1 MNSPLTPKAYADA
14 VREALADLPPEDR
27 ETLLED
33 LHDHISEVAAEP
45 GLSLEDRLGAPEA
58 YAAELRAA
66 YGGRPAGTA
75 TSRRGRLRSRTA
87 GVARRAHTRMLGLP
101 PYRQAAA
108 FLPELRPA
116 WWVLRGYAIAL
127 AVLATLTTPGLVP
140 GDLVAWV
147 FTLTV
152 VWASVWLG
160 RHARSGPRGWGR
172 TLLAGANVLA
182 VVLVITAMADAS
194 STSPMNVS
202 FDYGPGPAAV
212 GPGRSVMI
220 ERAAT
225 LDGGPVY
232 NILPYAADGTPLRD
246 VRLYDQDGRPL
257 TLRPEDFGQMLVIPC
272 EGEPPLRNAYPLP
285 LTPFDPR
292 AARERD
298 CAPNAAPNAASDS
311 ATAAPGPTA
320 TATPGPA
327 VTATPGDGGE
337 EATPTPEPSAA
348 SPAPSPTKPKPG
360 RQGD

>member
-66 YGGRPAGTA
+66 YGGRPAGAA

-87 GVARRAHTRMLGLP
+87 GAARRVHTRMQGLP

-127 AVLATLTTPGLVP
+127 AVLAPMTTPGLIP

-152 VWASVWLG
+152 VWLSVWLG
-160 RHARSGPRGWGR
+160 RHARRGSRGWGR
-172 TLLAGANVLA
+172 TLLAGVNVLA
-182 VVLVITAMADAS
+182 VVLVISAMAMVP
-194 STSPMNVS
+194 STSPQEVS
-202 FDYGPGPAAV
+202 FDYGPAPAAM
-212 GPGRSVMI
+212 GPGGRVMV
-220 ERAAT
+220 ERVAT
-225 LDGGPVY
+225 LGGGPVY
-232 NILPYAADGTPLRD
+232 NIFPYAADGTPLHD
-246 VRLYDQDGRPL
+246 VRLYDQDGSPL
-257 TLRPEDFGQMLVIPC
+257 TLRPEDYGQTFVIPC
-272 EGEPPLRNAYPLP
+272 EGEPPLRNAYPLSLKP
-285 LTPFDPR
+285 STPFGDR

-298 CAPNAAPNAASDS
+298 CASGSGSGSATDS
-311 ATAAPGPTA
+311 ATAAPGPT
-320 TATPGPA
+320 
-327 VTATPGDGGE
+327 VTATPEAGE
-337 EATPTPEPSAA
+337 EAGPTPAPAA
-348 SPAPSPTKPKPG
+348 STPSPAPSRTKPAPD

>member
-1 MNSPLTPKAYADA
+1 M
-14 VREALADLPPEDR
+14 REALADLPPEDR

-66 YGGRPAGTA
+66 YGGRPAGA
-75 TSRRGRLRSRTA
+75 PTSRRGRLRAGTA
-87 GVARRAHTRMLGLP
+87 GTARRVHTRMLGLP

-116 WWVLRGYAIAL
+116 WWVLRGYAVAL
-127 AVLATLTTPGLVP
+127 AVLAPLTSPGLVP

-152 VWASVWLG
+152 VWGSVWLG
-160 RHARSGPRGWGR
+160 RHARAGSRGWGR
-172 TLLAGANVLA
+172 TLLAGVNVLA
-182 VVLVITAMADAS
+182 VVLVISAMTLVP
-194 STSPMNVS
+194 STSPRDVS
-202 FDYGPGPAAV
+202 FDYGPAPAAMRGERV
-212 GPGRSVMI
+212 LTI
-220 ERAAT
+220 ERVAAPE
-225 LDGGPVY
+225 GGPVY
-232 NILPYAADGTPLRD
+232 NILPYAADGTQLHD

-285 LTPFDPR
+285 LTSFDPR

-298 CAPNAAPNAASDS
+298 CVSDSATDSAADSAS
-311 ATAAPGPTA
+311 ATAAPAPM
-320 TATPGPA
+320 
-327 VTATPGDGGE
+327 VTATHGEGGSDGDGGE
-337 EATPTPEPSAA
+337 EAGPTPAPATSTTPAAPAA
-348 SPAPSPTKPKPG
+348 SPAPSRTKPAPD
-360 RQGD
+360 RRGD

>member
-66 YGGRPAGTA
+66 YGGRPAGAA

-87 GVARRAHTRMLGLP
+87 GAARRVHTRMQGLP

-127 AVLATLTTPGLVP
+127 AVLAPMTTPGLIP

-152 VWASVWLG
+152 VWLSVWLG
-160 RHARSGPRGWGR
+160 RHARRGSRGWGR
-172 TLLAGANVLA
+172 TLLAGVNVLA
-182 VVLVITAMADAS
+182 VVLVISAMTLVP
-194 STSPMNVS
+194 STSPREVS
-202 FDYGPGPAAV
+202 FDYGPGPAEM
-212 GPGRSVMI
+212 PGGRVMAI
-220 ERAAT
+220 ERVAT

-232 NILPYAADGTPLRD
+232 NILPYAADGTPLHD

-285 LTPFDPR
+285 LTSMDPR
-292 AARERD
+292 AVRERD
-298 CAPNAAPNAASDS
+298 CASDS
-311 ATAAPGPTA
+311 ATATAAPGPT
-320 TATPGPA
+320 
-327 VTATPGDGGE
+327 VTATPEDGE
-337 EATPTPEPSAA
+337 ETGPTPAPATPAASTP
-348 SPAPSPTKPKPG
+348 SPAPSRTKPAPD